1 MDLTTRSRQLTEK
14 LTARQEAILEFIR
27 VHQPVSAAQVA
38 ERFECAPNTA
48 GVHLMALRH
57 AGVAW
62 PNNRGRTARWHA
74 GKPFTE
80 PKTPPAVAPPSIEQV
95 ASIWHYAQRCARHVV
110 VHGATA

>member
-1 MDLTTRSRQLTEK
+1 MDQMTRSHPSAEK

-38 ERFECAPNTA
+38 ERFECAPSTA

-62 PNNRGRTARWHA
+62 PTKRGHTARWHA

-80 PKTPPAVAPPSIEQV
+80 PKTPPPVAPPAIEQV
-95 ASIWHYAQRCARHVV
+95 SSIWHYALRCARH
-110 VHGATA
+110 AAAA